1 MSTASHLGIRLS
13 EYDRRI
19 RTFIPHY
26 EEMLDA
32 AASLTPPRAAT
43 LLDLGTGTGALAVR
57 CLGIARNARVTA
69 IDSEA
74 AMLALA
80 RRRLGPHATLINSR
94 FEDVAFPPADV
105 VVTSL
110 ALHHIFSLKVKMAV
124 YRRIRRALRPG
135 GLLIFADC
143 FPATESSLRRAQER
157 HWINHVCRSYSR
169 TQALAYYRGWR
180 REDHYK
186 PLDIEMKMLRSA
198 GFSSEVVWRRGMFAV
213 LAVRPRRSA

>member
-43 LLDLGTGTGALAVR
+43 LLDLGTGTGALAAR
-57 CLGIARNARVTA
+57 CLGIARKARVTG

-80 RRRLGPHATLINSR
+80 RRRLGPRATLIHSR
-94 FEDVAFPPADV
+94 FEDAAFPRADV

-110 ALHHIFSLKVKMAV
+110 ALHHILSLKVKMAV

-143 FPATESSLRRAQER
+143 FPASEPSLRSAQER

-169 TQALAYYRGWR
+169 AQALAYYRGWR

-186 PLDIEMKMLRSA
+186 PLDIELKLLRSA

-213 LAVRPRRSA
+213 LAVRPRRPA